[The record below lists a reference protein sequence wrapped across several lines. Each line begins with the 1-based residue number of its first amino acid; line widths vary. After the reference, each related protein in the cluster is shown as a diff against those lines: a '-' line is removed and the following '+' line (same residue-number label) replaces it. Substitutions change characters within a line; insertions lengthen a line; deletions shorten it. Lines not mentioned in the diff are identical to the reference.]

1 MAEHPNIDRLRK
13 GYAAFSKGDFSVL
26 DDLFDENV
34 VWHVPGRSQLA
45 GEYRGRGDVYN
56 FFGRILEVTG
66 GTFSIDLHAALADDE
81 HGVALVT
88 TSGSRDGRPIAMM
101 EAHVFHFRN
110 GRVTEFWDAST
121 DQYAGDELFG

>member
-1 MAEHPNIDRLRK
+1 
-13 GYAAFSKGDFSVL
+13 
-26 DDLFDENV
+26 
-34 VWHVPGRSQLA
+34 
-45 GEYRGRGDVYN
+45 
-56 FFGRILEVTG
+56 LEVTG
-66 GTFSIDLHAALADDE
+66 GSFSIDLHAALADDE

-88 TSGSRDGRPIAMM
+88 TSGSRDGRPVEMM